1 MTIDEMINE
10 LQKMKAKIGGN
21 HQVPVVSMLGE
32 NDYVI
37 PDFGTI
43 GDFVDQDGY
52 EFKCALVGETGGEEF
67 TSEDVG
73 HWKWKPKRIV

>member
-21 HQVPVVSMLGE
+21 HQVPVVNMMNE

-73 HWKWKPKRIV
+73 HWKWKPKRI